1 MSKQLLALFLSLSLI
16 ITGCTKAQED
26 PVEIPQN
33 PEPAPEET
41 VDIIVEEQEESH
53 IIGDYVLLNGNI
65 KSTIYPMLELQNTLL
80 HYDDFSR
87 QLECYSTSTGE
98 CLWRKK
104 IPGTVLAVDSCDYWV
119 GYNYR
124 LLCEDCVI
132 YQSISDSSM
141 EQRIELPMS
150 DNFAESY
157 SISPSYDVYG
167 SQLVYCDKNGDVYL
181 GWTNGASK
189 LLLSADELDPLAYK
203 NVSPTWQ
210 GHEYSGKHIYF
221 EPEFVNDGQNIV
233 VKFHTGDDVL
243 YGFVICD
250 LEGQIIKGLSCPI
263 QYGIY
268 VVNDSKVAID
278 TGAFGY
284 CLTDTETGET
294 TDCFNWDEGQRFLT
308 WDYETFLK
316 ITSDPSVPFGP
327 LSNAELTLN
336 GQSLLKTEGSIQ
348 VNPIQMTEHFVLV
361 ILYPEQGEQQLAL
374 LRYREQQNKEPSSN
388 VSWTELDAAAKNEGY
403 KVIQRIFKPYNS
415 KTLTLTMEI
424 PQGWQLTE
432 GRSDIDDA
440 QGKKAC
446 VSLGI
451 LRELQEGEGLTNLE
465 NPEEMPFALDSSIVS
480 FQNKLCLQTIGLA
493 EDSAQY
499 NSEIRSYN
507 FVEEG
512 CLVNVHFYVTKD
524 DPESDETVYRIMESV
539 KADITPKMPEVE
551 PTWNDVSFSVS
562 LQNDKEGLIAGKAV
576 ELSMTVPSNWI
587 LDTGNGVIADGDFV
601 YADGTKAAEGFVIDL
616 LADGEAIKDRYERS
630 LLSFYNPAVGAP
642 NSVSVGGQTVW
653 VKVNKRSVAK
663 DEPTPAQGEESYS
676 YTYFLPYKEIGC
688 LGLTIYEQGDDFT
701 GAIERHRK
709 ILESI
714 VFGEER
720 DWP

>member
-1 MSKQLLALFLSLSLI
+1 MKMKLFALLSLSLI
-16 ITGCTKAQED
+16 VTGCTKAQEA

-33 PEPAPEET
+33 PEPASEET

-53 IIGDYVLLNGNI
+53 IIGDYVLLDGNI
-65 KSTIYPMLELQNTLL
+65 KSTIYPMLELQNSLL
-80 HYDDFSR
+80 RYDDFSEY
-87 QLECYSTSTGE
+87 LECYSASTGK

-104 IPGTVLAVDSCDYWV
+104 IPETVLAVDSCDYWV

-132 YQSISDSSM
+132 YQSRSDSSM

-157 SISPSYDVYG
+157 STSPSYDAYG

-181 GWTNGASK
+181 GRTNGASR
-189 LLLSADELDPLAYK
+189 LLLSADELNPLAYE

-210 GHEYSGKHIYF
+210 GHEYSGKHSYF

-243 YGFVICD
+243 HGFVICD

-278 TGAFGY
+278 TGGFGY
-284 CLTDTETGET
+284 CLTDVVSGET
-294 TDCFNWDEGQRFLT
+294 ADCFYWDNGHMIAT
-308 WDYETFLK
+308 WDYDTILE
-316 ITSDPSVPFGP
+316 INSDPVVPYGP
-327 LSNAELTLN
+327 RSNMGLTLD
-336 GQSLLKTEGSIQ
+336 GVSLLKIEGSTQANI
-348 VNPIQMTEHFVLV
+348 IQMTEHFAIVG
-361 ILYPEQGEQQLAL
+361 LYSAEGEEQIAVV
-374 LRYREQQNKEPSSN
+374 RYREETEKERTRI
-388 VSWTELDAAAKNEGY
+388 SWQDLDIPAKNTGY
-403 KVIQRIFKPYNS
+403 KTVQKTFAPYNGR
-415 KTLTLTMEI
+415 TLTLTMEV
-424 PQGWQLTE
+424 PQDWQLTE

-451 LRELQEGEGLTNLE
+451 IRELQEGEGLTNLE
-465 NPEEMPFALDSSIVS
+465 NPEEMPFALDSSVVS
-480 FQNKLCLQTIGLA
+480 FQNRCCLQTIGVA

-499 NSEIRSYN
+499 NREIRSYN

-524 DPESDETVYRIMESV
+524 DPESDEAVYRIMESV

-562 LQNDKEGLIAGKAV
+562 LQNDQEGLIAGKAV
-576 ELSMTVPSNWI
+576 ELSMTVPRNWI
-587 LDTGNGVIADGDFV
+587 LDTGNGVIADGDFF

-616 LADGEAIKDRYERS
+616 LSDGETIRDRYERS
-630 LLSFYNPAVGAP
+630 LLSFYNPAAGAP

-676 YTYFLPYKEIGC
+676 YIYFLPYKEIGC

>member
-1 MSKQLLALFLSLSLI
+1 MSKKFLSLLLVLCLLCS
-16 ITGCTKAQED
+16 CTKTAEA
-26 PVEIPQN
+26 PVEIPQ
-33 PEPAPEET
+33 EPAAPEEIEE
-41 VDIIVEEQEESH
+41 VPVEEESR
-53 IIGDYVLLNGNI
+53 IMGDYVLLENSC
-65 KSTIYPMLELQNTLL
+65 KSALYPMLELKGKLL
-80 HYDDFSR
+80 CYDNFSK
-87 QLECYSTSTGE
+87 QLECYSTNDGE
-98 CLWRKK
+98 CSWRK
-104 IPGTVLAVDSCDYWV
+104 PVTEPVLAVEVCDYWV
-119 GYNYR
+119 GYDYR
-124 LLCEDCVI
+124 LRCEDCVI
-132 YQSISDSSM
+132 YQSQSDSSK
-141 EQRIELPMS
+141 EQRIDLPMS
-150 DNFAESY
+150 EYFAEPFDQ
-157 SISPSYDVYG
+157 SPSYDVYG
-167 SQLVYCDKNGDVYL
+167 SRLVYCDKNGDVYL
-181 GWTNGASK
+181 GWTNGSAE
-189 LLLSADELDPLAYK
+189 LLLSADELDPLAYE
-203 NVSPTWQ
+203 NISPSWSENDYPGPHQ
-210 GHEYSGKHIYF
+210 YYAPQF
-221 EPEFVNDGQNIV
+221 LNDGERIMLR
-233 VKFHTGDDVL
+233 FRTGDDVL
-243 YGFVICD
+243 SGFVICD
-250 LEGQIIKGLSCPI
+250 LNAKIIGGRSYPM
-263 QYGIY
+263 QYGIET
-268 VVNDSKVAID
+268 VNDSKVAIH

-284 CLTDTETGET
+284 CLTDAETGET
-294 TDCFNWDEGQRFLT
+294 TDCFHWDEGQRFLT
-308 WDYETFLK
+308 WDYETFLE

-374 LRYREQQNKEPSSN
+374 LRYREKQNKEPSSN
-388 VSWTELDAAAKNEGY
+388 VSWTELDSAAKNEGY
-403 KVIQRIFKPYNS
+403 KIIQRRFKPYNG
-415 KTLTLTMEI
+415 KTLTLTMEV
-424 PQGWQLTE
+424 PQDWQLTE

-451 LRELQEGEGLTNLE
+451 IRELQEGEGITNLE

-507 FVEEG
+507 FVEED

-524 DPESDETVYRIMESV
+524 DPESDEAVYRIMKSV

-562 LQNDKEGLIAGKAV
+562 LQNDQEGLIAGKAV

-587 LDTGNGVIADGDFV
+587 LDTGNGVIADGDFF

-616 LADGEAIKDRYERS
+616 LADGETIKDRYERS
-630 LLSFYNPAVGAP
+630 LLSFDNPAAGAP

-653 VKVNKRSVAK
+653 VKVNKLSVAK

-701 GAIERHRK
+701 GSIEKHRK

-720 DWP
+720 DWL